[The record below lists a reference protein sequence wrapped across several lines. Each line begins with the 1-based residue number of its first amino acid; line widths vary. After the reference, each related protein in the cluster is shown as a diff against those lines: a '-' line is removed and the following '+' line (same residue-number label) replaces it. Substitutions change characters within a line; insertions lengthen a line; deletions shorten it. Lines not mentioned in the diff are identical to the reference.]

1 MSFYHTMKFA
11 RKKYSDDTLRQLYES
26 LLRPRLI
33 EEKMLILLR
42 QNKISKWFSGIG
54 QEAISVG
61 ITAALDKDEYILP
74 MHRNL
79 GVFTGREMPFEKLF
93 AQWQG
98 TMSGYTKG
106 RDRSF
111 HFGTNEHHIVGMIS
125 HLGPQNGVADGI
137 ALATKLKQEN
147 KVTVVFNG
155 DGGTSEGDFHE
166 SINVAAVWDLPVIF
180 VIENNGYGLSTPSNE
195 QFRCKQFIDKAIG
208 YGIEGVQVDGNN
220 VLEVYDTVKN
230 LADSLRKKPRPI
242 LLECITFRMRGH
254 EEASGTKYVPKEL
267 METWAKK
274 DPLENYE
281 QYLLKEKVIDQKSV
295 DSLRKKI
302 KKEIDEGLAVAFEE
316 TYPEASTELEMND
329 VYAPFA
335 QQVVL
340 PASEKKSEKR
350 FIDAISDGLRQS
362 MEKHDN
368 LVLMGQDIADY
379 GGVFKI
385 TEGFVKQFGKD
396 RVRNTPLCES
406 AIVGT
411 GLGLSIKGMKAMV
424 EMQFADFVT
433 EGFNQIVNNLAKI
446 HWRWGQCA
454 DVVVRM
460 PTGAGTAAGPFH
472 SQSNEAWFFH
482 TPGLKIVYPSNPYD
496 AKGLLCA
503 ALEDPNPYMY
513 FEHKLLYRSVKEEI
527 PEDYYTVEIGKAK
540 LVSEGSDLSI
550 ITYGMGVHWA
560 KEILSSIPEVNAD
573 VLDLRTLLPWDKEAV
588 EQTVKKTNRVLI
600 LHEDTLTG
608 GIGAEISAW
617 INENCFQH
625 LDAPVMRVASLD
637 TAIPFAPTLENNFL
651 PKVRLKGKIEELLKY

>member
-1 MSFYHTMKFA
+1 MKFS
-11 RKKYSDDTLRQLYES
+11 RKKYSDETLAHLYES

-61 ITAALDKDEYILP
+61 ITAALEKDEYILP

-79 GVFTGREMPFEKLF
+79 GVFTGRHMPFDRLF

-98 TMSGYTKG
+98 TMKGYTKG

-137 ALATKLKQEN
+137 ALASKLKKEG

-220 VLEVYDTVKN
+220 ILEVYDTVKN
-230 LADSLRKKPRPI
+230 LAESLRKKTRPI

-267 METWAKK
+267 MEMWAKK
-274 DPLENYE
+274 DPLDNFEK
-281 QYLLKEKVIDQKSV
+281 YLLKEEVIDQKTI
-295 DSLRKKI
+295 DSTRKKI
-302 KKEIDEGLAVAFEE
+302 KKEIEEGLAGAFEE
-316 TYPEASTELEMND
+316 THPEANTEIEFND
-329 VYAPFA
+329 VYAPFN
-335 QQVVL
+335 QQVVS

-362 MEKHDN
+362 MEKHSN
-368 LVLMGQDIADY
+368 LVLMGQDIGDY

-433 EGFNQIVNNLAKI
+433 EGFNQIINNLAKA
-446 HWRWGQCA
+446 HWRWGQQA

-503 ALEDPNPYMY
+503 AIEDPNPYMY
-513 FEHKLLYRSVKEEI
+513 FEHKLLYRSVKDMV
-527 PEDYYTVEIGKAK
+527 PDDYYTIEIGKAK
-540 LVSEGSDLSI
+540 LVNEGSDLSI
-550 ITYGMGVHWA
+550 ITYGMGVHWVQ
-560 KEILSSIPEVNAD
+560 EILGEMKDVNAD
-573 VLDLRTLLPWDKEAV
+573 VLDLRTLLPWDKDAV

-608 GIGAEISAW
+608 GIGGEIAAW
-617 INENCFQH
+617 ISEHCFNH

-651 PKVRLKGKIEELLKY
+651 PKGRLKGKIEELLKF